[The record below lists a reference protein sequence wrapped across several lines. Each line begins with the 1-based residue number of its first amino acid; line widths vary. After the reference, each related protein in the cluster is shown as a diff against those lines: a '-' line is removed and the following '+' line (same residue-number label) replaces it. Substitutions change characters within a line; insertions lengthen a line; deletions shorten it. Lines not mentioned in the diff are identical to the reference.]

1 MHENKKFTP
10 KLFIEVQKYERLSE
24 NLLLLFSLPVSSICQ
39 SILHNRSQNIH
50 NEKGFADSNGLSMFG
65 PLFTELECSKGA
77 EDLTKT

>member
-1 MHENKKFTP
+1 MKGYQR
-10 KLFIEVQKYERLSE
+10 ISSC
-24 NLLLLFSLPVSSICQ
+24 FSLSRSHVYVRVFFS
-39 SILHNRSQNIH
+39 NRSQNIH